1 MAKATSAT
9 ADSAAAEVVGL
20 YGGTFDPVHL
30 GHIHAACS
38 VREALGLTEVRL
50 VLAARPGHRGQP
62 GSAVEHRW
70 NMLQLACAEAE
81 GLVADDSEVRR
92 SGASY
97 TVATVETLRQRHP
110 AAAVCWILGQDA
122 FATLPS
128 WHRWEELLDFCNLI
142 VIDRPGDQR
151 DEPAEVRRLCD
162 QHERASLDR
171 FRIGQIV
178 RLDLPMQEVSASEI
192 RRRIAAGESVE
203 HLLAA
208 PIYTY
213 ITNHGLYIGTEDPV

>member
-9 ADSAAAEVVGL
+9 ADNGATAVIGL
-20 YGGTFDPVHL
+20 YGGTFDPVHV
-30 GHIHAACS
+30 GHIHAARS
-38 VREALGLTEVRL
+38 VREALGLSQIRL

-62 GSAVEHRW
+62 DSAVEHRW
-70 NMLQLACAEAE
+70 NMLQLACAEHE

-97 TVATVETLRQRHP
+97 TVATVESLRRQQP
-110 AAAVCWILGQDA
+110 ASAVCWILGQDA
-122 FATLPS
+122 FATLPI
-128 WHRWEELLDFCNLI
+128 WHRWQELLDFCNLI
-142 VIDRPGDQR
+142 VIHRPGDLR
-151 DEPAEVRRLCD
+151 DEPAQVRQLCA
-162 QHERASLDR
+162 QHERVSLDR
-171 FRIGQIV
+171 TRIGQIV

-192 RRRIAAGESVE
+192 RCRIAAGEPVE

-213 ITNHGLYIGTEDPV
+213 IKTHGLYTSTEDPV

>member
-9 ADSAAAEVVGL
+9 ADSAAAEVFGL
-20 YGGTFDPVHL
+20 YGGTFDPVHV

-62 GSAVEHRW
+62 DSAIEHRW
-70 NMLQLACAEAE
+70 NMLQLACAEVE

-97 TVATVETLRQRHP
+97 TVATVESLRQLHP
-110 AAAVCWILGQDA
+110 ASTVCWILGQDA
-122 FATLPS
+122 FATLPI
-128 WHRWEELLDFCNLI
+128 WHRWQELLNFCNLI
-142 VIDRPGDQR
+142 VIDRPGDRR
-151 DEPAEVRRLCD
+151 DEPTQVRQLCA
-162 QHERASLDR
+162 QHERDSLDPSR
-171 FRIGQIV
+171 AGQIV

-192 RRRIAAGESVE
+192 RRLIAAGEPVE

-213 ITNHGLYIGTEDPV
+213 ITTHGLYTSTEDPV